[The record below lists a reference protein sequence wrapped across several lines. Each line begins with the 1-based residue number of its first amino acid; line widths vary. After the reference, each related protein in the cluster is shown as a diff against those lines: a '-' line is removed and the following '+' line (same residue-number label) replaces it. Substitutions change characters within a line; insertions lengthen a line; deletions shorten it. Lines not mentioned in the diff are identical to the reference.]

1 MSSLTQKTQP
11 QPQKKFAAPR
21 WASLIVLLAFPVLT
35 AFTAH
40 PKQVGWTMPD
50 QNAEKPVQVHA
61 AVNYTATPTPK
72 PEAAATPS
80 PSTDVAAPGTTVQVT
95 VNASKL
101 REGPET
107 SYPEVAEIAL
117 GDELLLLGR
126 LSDDA
131 WLYVETAGGVKG
143 WIKTVLVNVSGVT
156 LEDYPIL
163 TSSETEKTVVKVV
176 GGTVNMRSGPHLN
189 FNTIDTLRYGDM
201 VTLLGRLSDNV
212 WINVET
218 SSGNQ
223 GWIYTSLVSLHGIN
237 INYYPEIPS
246 PPVPQKTPEPV
257 EGAKGRWIDIDI
269 SEQRLYA
276 FEDDQVVKSF
286 LVSTGIAGYNTE
298 RGQFRI
304 DVKYRFDDMAGAGY
318 NLKDVPY
325 SMYYYES
332 YAIHGTYWHRNFGT
346 QMSHGCVNMDTDDAK
361 WLYYWA
367 SVGTLVNIHW

>member
-1 MSSLTQKTQP
+1 MISSSKKTQR
-11 QPQKKFAAPR
+11 QHRKTFSARR
-21 WASLIVLLAFPVLT
+21 WIPLLALLAFPLIS
-35 AFTAH
+35 AFAAH
-40 PKQVGWTMPD
+40 PGDFAD
-50 QNAEKPVQVHA
+50 QSAALPVLA
-61 AVNYTATPTPK
+61 ATPTPK
-72 PEAAATPS
+72 PETAVTPS
-80 PSTDVAAPGTTVQVT
+80 PTTNVVAPETTVQVT

-101 REGPET
+101 REGPEI
-107 SYPEVAEIAL
+107 SYPAVAEIAL

-131 WLYVETAGGVKG
+131 WLYVETAGGTKG
-143 WIKTVLVNVSGVT
+143 WIKTVLVNVNDVT

-163 TSSETEKTVVKVV
+163 TSPESEKTVVKVV

-189 FNTIDTLRYGDM
+189 FNTIETLRYGDM
-201 VTLLGRLSDNV
+201 LTLLGRTSDNV

-218 SSGNQ
+218 SDGNQ
-223 GWIYTSLVSLHGIN
+223 GWLYTSLVSLNGIN

-246 PPVPQKTPEPV
+246 PPVPQKTPVPV

-325 SMYYYES
+325 TMYYYES

-346 QMSHGCVNMDTDDAK
+346 QMSHGCVNLDTDDAK